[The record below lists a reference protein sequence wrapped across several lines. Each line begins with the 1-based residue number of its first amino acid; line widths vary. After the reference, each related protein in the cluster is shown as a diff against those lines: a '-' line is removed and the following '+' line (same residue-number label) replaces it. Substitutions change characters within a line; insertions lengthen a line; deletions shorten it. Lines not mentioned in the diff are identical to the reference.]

1 MNKTEINPILELK
14 NISKTFG
21 GVQALTDANFS
32 LFPGEIHALIG
43 ENGAGKST
51 LMKVVAGVHQP
62 DSGEIILKDNLVSF
76 NNPLVSQNHGIAV
89 IYQEPTLYLD
99 LDIAENIFM
108 GHHPQYPGIPYIKW
122 KKMHQD
128 ASHLIELIGKE
139 MNVYSKVRGLS
150 IAQMQIV
157 EMAKALSMNA
167 RILIMDEPTSA
178 LTQNEVADLFQ
189 LIRKLKADDVAVIFI
204 SHRLEEVF
212 EIADRV
218 TIFRDGR
225 FVETKQIKETTE
237 SELIR
242 LMVGRTLKT
251 LFPKKQVP
259 ITDEILRVEGLCK
272 NGLFRN
278 ISFSLHKGEILGM
291 SGLVGARRTEVAQSI
306 FGINP
311 PDQGKI
317 WIQGILKHIDSPNTA
332 MNEGMAYVPEDR
344 QMHGLILGMGI
355 KENIT
360 LTVLRQFVKL
370 ALVDND
376 KEGRFASDIAQQ
388 LQIKTAGLWQRAQE
402 LSGGN
407 QQKAVLAKWLGTNP
421 KILIL
426 DEPTRGI
433 DVGTKAA
440 VHQLMSE
447 LAEQGVAILMVS
459 SELPEIIGMSDR
471 ILVMCEGNLTGE
483 FSRADA
489 TQEIIMKAATQRS
502 AKL

>member
-1 MNKTEINPILELK
+1 MAKTIITPILELK
-14 NISKTFG
+14 GISKSFG
-21 GVQALTDANFS
+21 GVHALTDVYFS
-32 LFPGEIHALIG
+32 LQPGEIHALIG

-51 LMKVVAGVHQP
+51 LMKIIAGVHQP
-62 DSGEIILKDNLVSF
+62 DSGEIIIKDQIESF
-76 NNPLVSQNHGIAV
+76 HNPLVSQNHGIAA
-89 IYQEPTLYLD
+89 IYQEPTLYMD

-122 KKMHQD
+122 KEMHQE
-128 ASHLIELIGKE
+128 AARLISLLGKQ

-178 LTQNEVADLFQ
+178 LTQNEVADLFH
-189 LIRKLKADDVAVIFI
+189 LIRKLKLDGVAVIFI

-212 EIADRV
+212 EIADCV

-225 FVETKQIKETTE
+225 FVDTKFIKETSE
-237 SELIR
+237 NELIR
-242 LMVGRTLKT
+242 LMVGRTLDT

-259 ITDEILRVEGLCK
+259 ITDEMLRVEGLCK

-278 ISFSLHKGEILGM
+278 ISFSLHKGEILGL
-291 SGLVGARRTEVAQSI
+291 SGLVGARRTEVAQAI

-317 WIQGILKHIDSPNTA
+317 WIQGKLKEIDSPNAA
-332 MNEGMAYVPEDR
+332 MKEGMAYVPEDR

-370 ALVDND
+370 ALVDNN
-376 KEGRFASDIAQQ
+376 KEGEFASGIAQQ
-388 LQIKTAGLWQRAQE
+388 LEIKTAGLWQKAQE

-407 QQKAVLAKWLGTNP
+407 QQKAVLAKWLGTKP

-440 VHQLMSE
+440 VHQLMGD
-447 LAEQGVAILMVS
+447 LAEQGVAILMIS

-471 ILVMCEGNLTGE
+471 VLVMCEGNLTGE
-483 FSRADA
+483 FSRAEA
-489 TQEIIMKAATQRS
+489 TQEKIMKAATRRS
-502 AKL
+502 VP

>member
-1 MNKTEINPILELK
+1 MNNTIKVPILELK
-14 NISKTFG
+14 GISKSFG
-21 GVQALTDANFS
+21 GVHALTDVK
-32 LFPGEIHALIG
+32 LLLYPGEIHAVIG

-51 LMKVVAGVHQP
+51 LMKIIAGVHQP
-62 DSGEIILKDNLVSF
+62 DSGEILINDCPKTF
-76 NNPLVSQNHGIAV
+76 HNPLVSQSQGISA

-108 GHHPQYPGIPYIKW
+108 GHHPQYPGLPLIQW

-128 ASHLIELIGKE
+128 ASRLIELLGKK
-139 MNVYSKVRGLS
+139 MNVFSKVRGLS

-189 LIRKLKADDVAVIFI
+189 LIRKLKQDGVAVIFI

-212 EIADRV
+212 DIADRV

-225 FVETKQIKETTE
+225 YVETKIINETSE
-237 SELIR
+237 NELIK
-242 LMVGRTLKT
+242 LMVGRTLET

-259 ITDEILRVEGLCK
+259 ITDEILKVEGLGK

-278 ISFSLHKGEILGM
+278 ISFSLHKGEILGL

-311 PDQGKI
+311 LDEGKI
-317 WIQGILKHIDSPNTA
+317 WIQGKLKEINSPNTA
-332 MNEGMAYVPEDR
+332 MREGMAYVPEDR

-360 LTVLRQFVKL
+360 LTILSKFVKSG
-370 ALVDND
+370 LVNNE

-388 LQIKTAGLWQRAQE
+388 LQIKTTGLWQRAQE

-407 QQKAVLAKWLGTNP
+407 QQKTVLAKWLGTKP

-447 LAEQGVAILMVS
+447 LAEQGVAILMIS

-471 ILVMCEGNLTGE
+471 ILVMCEGSMTGE
-483 FSRADA
+483 FLRADA
-489 TQEIIMKAATQRS
+489 NQEIIMKAATQRN
-502 AKL
+502 AK